1 MVFVGGVGS
10 GRGAAGM
17 VVVASARARTAHPAF
32 VGAAAGLG
40 GFGFAAHAEY
50 VAVPEKAF
58 LQTIAHMP
66 SNATFEEAAALPIG
80 GPTGR
85 GHSARV
91 LVTTPTTPHEES
103 PNENLSSST
112 SHQDEVE
119 VQVEDDESQ
128 LLSNKERKRRRK
140 ERKEQK
146 RLKEQEAEQRR
157 LEKQR
162 QTLVYQ
168 SVAAGA
174 TIGAVA
180 VAASVFL
187 GNPRK

>member
-1 MVFVGGVGS
+1 MAAYSERYRRDQDDIDDRLKERYSTTMKEQQAKIPQITQAIRGQDGRLDGTMNNWVWGG
-10 GRGAAGM
+10 
-17 VVVASARARTAHPAF
+17 
-32 VGAAAGLG
+32 
-40 GFGFAAHAEY
+40 
-50 VAVPEKAF
+50 K
-58 LQTIAHMP
+58 
-66 SNATFEEAAALPIG
+66 AAALPIG

-112 SHQDEVE
+112 SRQDE

-146 RLKEQEAEQRR
+146 LRQKEQEAEQRR
-157 LEKQR
+157 LETQR

>member
-1 MVFVGGVGS
+1 MAAYSERYRRDQDDIDDRLKERYSTTMKEQQAKIPQITQAIRGQDGRLDGTMNNWVWGG
-10 GRGAAGM
+10 
-17 VVVASARARTAHPAF
+17 
-32 VGAAAGLG
+32 
-40 GFGFAAHAEY
+40 
-50 VAVPEKAF
+50 K
-58 LQTIAHMP
+58 
-66 SNATFEEAAALPIG
+66 AALPIG

-91 LVTTPTTPHEES
+91 LVTPTTTHEES

-157 LEKQR
+157 LETQR